1 VPLATVL
8 RGWARSASGDTAE
21 GLAWIEDGIENWRA
35 TGAILD
41 LPFLLAL
48 KAEVL
53 HLENRSSESL
63 EAIEEAE
70 ALVEITERR
79 NWSAELYRLRGVFL
93 ATTGADETQIEA
105 SFSAAIRI
113 AIEQK
118 SISLAKRAE
127 ASYAEYRQ
135 QKSGLRWRCSEEL

>member
-1 VPLATVL
+1 VSGTPPTKPAFLSLVRDCGFGQGYGAHL
-8 RGWARSASGDTAE
+8 FRARIPSHEA
-21 GLAWIEDGIENWRA
+21 
-35 TGAILD
+35 
-41 LPFLLAL
+41 LAL

-135 QKSGLRWRCSEEL
+135 KRAH